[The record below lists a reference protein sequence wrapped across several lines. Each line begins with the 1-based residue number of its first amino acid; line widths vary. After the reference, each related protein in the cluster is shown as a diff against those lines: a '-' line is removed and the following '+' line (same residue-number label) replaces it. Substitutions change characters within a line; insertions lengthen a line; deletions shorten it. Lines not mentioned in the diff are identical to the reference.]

1 MEGKIPNH
9 FIFLCILFK
18 KKKLYMS
25 LLLLEPQ
32 EKQVSDLLIMNEPI
46 HSFTGS
52 TCLYWLLKK
61 KKSGSVSCSGMSTL
75 CDPMDCSPPG
85 SSIRGILQV
94 KNTGVDCHSLL
105 QGVFLTQELNLG
117 LLHCKQTFYHLNHQ
131 WLPARSQELYWSWHW
146 HGNLRQ
152 LNEIVWDTKG

>member
-1 MEGKIPNH
+1 
-9 FIFLCILFK
+9 
-18 KKKLYMS
+18 MS

-131 WLPARSQELYWSWHW
+131 
-146 HGNLRQ
+146 
-152 LNEIVWDTKG
+152 